1 MEKEI
6 TLGAI
11 VYYGTWGHVCKGIY
25 CGHPIDE
32 AFSIV
37 FPLYPERLVLDA
49 KTDRGDANVP
59 HEFFACTL
67 VRNDDLCLDPQEL
80 IAQETARI
88 RGNMEIQLD
97 TMNKKQEA
105 HGRDI

>member
-37 FPLYPERLVLDA
+37 FPLYPDRLVLDA
-49 KTDRGDANVP
+49 KTDRGDQTAK

-67 VRNDDLCLDPQEL
+67 ERNEDIFLDPQEL
-80 IAQETARI
+80 IDHETAEI
-88 RGNMEIQLD
+88 RDRMKKELEN
-97 TMNKKQEA
+97 MNKK
-105 HGRDI
+105 